1 MIDGK
6 NFFDQSVKNNKV
18 TYENVRKIATS
29 QVDDYTT
36 GFLLD
41 YIYFKNY
48 YKLIVVDLSN
58 QQALDADPKAIQQIN
73 FTVSLDRSGNTRT
86 YFILEEVNELFTRN
100 CKSFVNAIPF
110 SATSLNFYQYKMTQY
125 DSLNLKL
132 SNSQLNEVNSAIK
145 NETEVVLR
153 LSSNMV
159 GDDETNFPHKLVL
172 TKRQVVNLRKGF
184 GNYLSTDI
192 KLSKTQI
199 SKMMQSGGFLER
211 LLGPSR
217 M

>member
-110 SATSLNFYQYKMTQY
+110 SATSLIFYQYKMTQY

-199 SKMMQSGGFLER
+199 SQMMQSGRFLER

>member
-1 MIDGK
+1 MIDEK
-6 NFFDQSVKNNKV
+6 TFFDQSVKNDKV
-18 TYENVRKIATS
+18 TYENVRKIATCK
-29 QVDDYTT
+29 VDDYTT
-36 GFLLD
+36 CFLLD

-58 QQALDADPKAIQQIN
+58 QQGLDADPKAIHQIN
-73 FTVSLDRSGNTRT
+73 FTASLDRAGNTRT

-110 SATSLNFYQYKMTQY
+110 SATSLIFYQYKMTQY

-159 GDDETNFPHKLVL
+159 GDDETSFPHKLLL
-172 TKRQVVNLRKGF
+172 TKRQVGNLRKGF
-184 GNYLSTDI
+184 GNYSSTDI
-192 KLSKTQI
+192 KSFQ
-199 SKMMQSGGFLER
+199 
-211 LLGPSR
+211 LLQD
-217 M
+217 